1 MERTSRRD
9 ARARVVGV
17 LAEAGAVSRADL
29 ARRAA
34 LAPSTV
40 SAVVSEL
47 HAAGLVVEPA
57 EPVHPPERGAVGR
70 PPVLIALHR
79 RAGVVA
85 GIDFGKRHVRL
96 AISDLSHALLAERHR
111 ALDADLPAKE
121 AIALAAALFA
131 DALEEAEVARD
142 EVVGVGMGLPGPGAP
157 PVGRARQLHD
167 PPRLGRRARRGR
179 RRRRRSASRSRS
191 RTTPTSARS
200 ASGCG
205 APAAAPPTWPT
216 SRPRPGIGAGFIVA
230 GAPYVGAGGT
240 AGELGHTVVDPG
252 GPICR
257 CGNRGCLETLRRRAR
272 DPRLAARRPR
282 RRPHARRTPSPSP
295 SAATRAAS
303 ARSPTPG
310 TAIGTAVATLCN
322 LFNPHRVVV
331 GGDLGAAGEL
341 LLEPLRESLRAR
353 RDPLRGGGRHGRPG
367 RTGRSR
373 GGVGRCCACVR
384 KGRRGLHRLTLRY
397 SAMNT
402 SNSQIVASSAVTGGR
417 GEHEAQAVHA
427 GRWGRRPD
435 RPHVHRRGLWQ
446 RRALDERRGRTRAPR
461 RPTSKAKVGVILPDT
476 ASSKRWETND
486 RPFLG
491 EAFDA
496 AGVES
501 DIQNAHGDKAKFARS
516 PIRCSTAARTCC

>member
-121 AIALAAALFA
+121 AIALAAALFD

-142 EVVGVGMGLPGPGAP
+142 EVVGVGHGPARPGAP
-157 PVGRARQLHD
+157 PVGRARQLDD
-167 PPRLGRRARRGR
+167 PARLGRRRAPRTRSARRSAIPVEVENDANLGALGEWMWGAGRGADHMAYVKASTGIGAGLHR
-179 RRRRRSASRSRS
+179 RRRR
-191 RTTPTSARS
+191 
-200 ASGCG
+200 
-205 APAAAPPTWPT
+205 
-216 SRPRPGIGAGFIVA
+216 
-230 GAPYVGAGGT
+230 PYVGAGGT

-257 CGNRGCLETLRRRAR
+257 CGNRGCLETYAGAPAILGSLRDVHGDDLTLAGGRR
-272 DPRLAARRPR
+272 LRRPR
-282 RRPHARRTPSPSP
+282 RRRLPARDR
-295 SAATRAAS
+295 R
-303 ARSPTPG
+303 R
-310 TAIGTAVATLCN
+310 
-322 LFNPHRVVV
+322 
-331 GGDLGAAGEL
+331 
-341 LLEPLRESLRAR
+341 RAR
-353 RDPLRGGGRHGRPG
+353 RSAPPWPRSATSSTRTGWSSAAISAPPASCCSGRCGSRCVRGAIRSAAEDVDGRPG
-367 RTGRSR
+367 RAGRPR
-373 GGVGRCCACVR
+373 RGVGRCCARVR
-384 KGRRGLHRLTLRY
+384 KGRRGLNLLTLRY

-402 SNSQIVASSAVTGGR
+402 SNSQIVASLR
-417 GEHEAQAVHA
+417 
-427 GRWGRRPD
+427 
-435 RPHVHRRGLWQ
+435 
-446 RRALDERRGRTRAPR
+446 
-461 RPTSKAKVGVILPDT
+461 
-476 ASSKRWETND
+476 
-486 RPFLG
+486 
-491 EAFDA
+491 
-496 AGVES
+496 
-501 DIQNAHGDKAKFARS
+501 
-516 PIRCSTAARTCC
+516 